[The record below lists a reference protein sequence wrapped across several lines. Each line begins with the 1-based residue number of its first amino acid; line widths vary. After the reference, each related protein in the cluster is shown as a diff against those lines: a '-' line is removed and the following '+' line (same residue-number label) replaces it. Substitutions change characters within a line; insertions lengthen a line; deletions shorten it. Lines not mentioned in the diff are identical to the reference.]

1 MSLTKGERMDPIT
14 LIVTALA
21 AGASAGAIDPLKD
34 SAKDA
39 AKAAYA
45 KLRGLVNKRVS
56 GNPGAELALTE
67 HEADPENWAAP
78 LGAKLAQ
85 AGAGNDA
92 ELVAAAQA
100 LMDVID
106 QAGAES
112 GKYNVTIKDSKGIQV
127 GDGNFQVNKF

>member
-1 MSLTKGERMDPIT
+1 MDPVIT

-21 AGASAGAIDPLKD
+21 AGASAGVIDALKD
-34 SAKDA
+34 NAKDA

-45 KLRGLVNKRVS
+45 RLRGLVHKRVS
-56 GNPGAELALTE
+56 GNPGAELALAE

-85 AGAGNDA
+85 AGAGNDP

-100 LMDVID
+100 LMDIID
-106 QAGAES
+106 QAGAKS
-112 GKYNVTIKDSKGIQV
+112 GKYNVTIKGSRGIQV
-127 GDGNFQVNKF
+127 GDGNVQVNKF

>member
-1 MSLTKGERMDPIT
+1 MDPVT

-21 AGASAGAIDPLKD
+21 AGASSGAVDALKD

-45 KLRGLVNKRVS
+45 KLRGLAGKRVE
-56 GNPGAELALTE
+56 GNPGAELALAE
-67 HEADPENWAAP
+67 HEADPKNWEAS

-85 AGAGNDA
+85 AGAGDDA

-100 LMDVID
+100 LMDIVD
-106 QAGAES
+106 QAGAKV
-112 GKYNVTIKDSKGIQV
+112 GKYNVTVSNSKGVQV
-127 GDGNFQVNKF
+127 GDHGFQVNTFND